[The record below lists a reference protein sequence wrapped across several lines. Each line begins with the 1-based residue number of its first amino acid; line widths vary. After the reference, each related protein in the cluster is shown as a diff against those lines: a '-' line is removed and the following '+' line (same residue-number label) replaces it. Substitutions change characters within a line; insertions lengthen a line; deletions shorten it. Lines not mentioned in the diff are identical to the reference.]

1 MFSPNVYSIAI
12 PTCKGNICRLRSLAH
27 STSISPSPLTYPCDT
42 SVNQAVKDVSASYD
56 ALVDLFESIGSFLSR
71 LEIYTKI
78 PLTEAMTDIVIKIMV
93 EVLSTLAL
101 ATKQIN
107 QGKLSEFCLRRC
119 GTFTQRRT
127 QRHSSRKSL
136 EKMRSILSS
145 EDWTD
150 SRWTRLVPPERRHS
164 KLFMALSRIG
174 GLSWTVRIPSLPVP
188 RSFLWPEDA
197 YL

>member
-12 PTCKGNICRLRSLAH
+12 PTRKGNICRLRSLAH
-27 STSISPSPLTYPCDT
+27 STSIAPSPLTYPSDT

-78 PLTEAMTDIVIKIMV
+78 PLTEAMTDVVIKIMV

-107 QGKLSEFCLRRC
+107 QGRLSEFCLLRC
-119 GTFTQRRT
+119 GTFTRRRT
-127 QRHSSRKSL
+127 QRNS
-136 EKMRSILSS
+136 
-145 EDWTD
+145 
-150 SRWTRLVPPERRHS
+150 
-164 KLFMALSRIG
+164 
-174 GLSWTVRIPSLPVP
+174 
-188 RSFLWPEDA
+188 
-197 YL
+197 